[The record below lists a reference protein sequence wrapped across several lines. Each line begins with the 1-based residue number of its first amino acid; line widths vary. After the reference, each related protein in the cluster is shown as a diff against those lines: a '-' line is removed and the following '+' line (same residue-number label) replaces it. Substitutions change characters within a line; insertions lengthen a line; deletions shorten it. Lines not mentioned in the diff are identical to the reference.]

1 MYIVIQRY
9 PELFNLPQGAP
20 VKGLPCCCP
29 EIQTKMIIKNSYF
42 RCGSSWLFRTHIL
55 FILFICITNFVDF
68 QRLNLYIMI
77 QDCVSYNM
85 YLIYNL
91 ECFKLIQML
100 GNNIIKNILFICR
113 LFKAVKHSTQP
124 CRGTLD
130 PRMPFSIYPSGYIIS
145 IKISK

>member
-1 MYIVIQRY
+1 MWEFLTFPY
-9 PELFNLPQGAP
+9 
-20 VKGLPCCCP
+20 
-29 EIQTKMIIKNSYF
+29 
-42 RCGSSWLFRTHIL
+42 THIIYIIYML
-55 FILFICITNFVDF
+55 ITHFVDF

-85 YLIYNL
+85 YLIHNL